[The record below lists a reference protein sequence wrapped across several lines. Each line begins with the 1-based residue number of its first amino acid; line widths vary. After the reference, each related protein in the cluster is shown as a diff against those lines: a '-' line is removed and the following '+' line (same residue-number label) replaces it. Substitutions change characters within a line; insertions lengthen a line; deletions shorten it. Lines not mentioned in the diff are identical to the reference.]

1 MEPKRTTNDV
11 VALLFEELGGLEAS
25 RSLASGDENANH
37 CLLERE
43 W

>member
-1 MEPKRTTNDV
+1 MDPKRTTNNV

-37 CLLERE
+37 CIVGE